1 MPMIMITHHH
11 HHEGDCEQR
20 EQHAAYHAVIHK
32 MLEII
37 MAQLE
42 DLQATSK
49 TIKEDLD
56 KIRDHLASQAE
67 KIAALTDQL
76 TQLSQSVPP
85 QVDLS
90 SVVAAANDIRSE
102 ADAIVASFTPTP
114 AEPPAEPAP
123 PADDGSGSADV
134 TA

>member
-1 MPMIMITHHH
+1 MS
-11 HHEGDCEQR
+11 
-20 EQHAAYHAVIHK
+20 
-32 MLEII
+32 
-37 MAQLE
+37 QLD
-42 DLQATSK
+42 DLQANSK

-67 KIAALTDQL
+67 KIASLTDQL

-85 QVDLS
+85 QVDMS

-102 ADAIVASFTPTP
+102 ADAIVASFTPASDP
-114 AEPPAEPAP
+114 VEPPVEPAP
-123 PADDGSGSADV
+123 LADDGSGSTDV